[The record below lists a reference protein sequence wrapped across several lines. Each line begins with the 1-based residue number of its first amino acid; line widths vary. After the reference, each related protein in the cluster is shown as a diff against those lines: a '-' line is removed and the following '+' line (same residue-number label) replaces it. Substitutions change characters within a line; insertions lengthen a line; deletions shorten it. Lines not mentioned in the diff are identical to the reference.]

1 MLRTALAIVCA
12 VLVIAVAALGIGN
25 WRMSRT
31 IDDLHATLADLN
43 ENQKRISDAQRTILE
58 TQRLNRPLT
67 IRGRLYVG
75 DPARPAPKAEVHLY
89 READRKLVDKYAADQ
104 NGEFVT
110 APLAP
115 ERYFVVA
122 PLVGDNPEAM
132 LDRRERR
139 PMFAVQ
145 SEPITVSR
153 AAADP
158 QIDLNVRM
166 IPLGQVSLELTQ
178 KFLPPRDSEMDPA
191 ARRNRTF
198 LFQERG
204 GIPRQVSLIVAMY
217 NQGNTVPKLQI
228 EDPSAQI
235 KPLVPG
241 FYTGIPLNVAAF
253 TYRQDSRGLTATGP
267 FEPGKP
273 YPLRRLLLTDS
284 GTSDPLSET
293 GSFRVAAYLTLSG
306 LTGSVRSS
314 LKRPF
319 EWDRAK
325 ALSAECFIDVEV
337 KDAQR
342 THLRLTPP
350 TEFDKEAQDL
360 LDGIA
365 TEQDLV
371 AALDRM
377 WPVKVEFA
385 GFKEMIAPS
394 EWQKRIREETAR

>member
-1 MLRTALAIVCA
+1 
-12 VLVIAVAALGIGN
+12 
-25 WRMSRT
+25 
-31 IDDLHATLADLN
+31 
-43 ENQKRISDAQRTILE
+43 
-58 TQRLNRPLT
+58 
-67 IRGRLYVG
+67 
-75 DPARPAPKAEVHLY
+75 
-89 READRKLVDKYAADQ
+89 
-104 NGEFVT
+104 
-110 APLAP
+110 
-115 ERYFVVA
+115 
-122 PLVGDNPEAM
+122 
-132 LDRRERR
+132 
-139 PMFAVQ
+139 MFAVQ
-145 SEPITVSR
+145 SEAVNVSPTS
-153 AAADP
+153 ADP
-158 QIDLNVRM
+158 QIDLNVGM

-178 KFLPPRDSEMDPA
+178 KFLPPRESEMDPVS
-191 ARRNRTF
+191 RRNRTF

-241 FYTGIPLNVAAF
+241 FFTGIPLNVATF
-253 TYRQDSRGLTATGP
+253 TYRQDSRGLTSAGP

-306 LTGSVRSS
+306 ITGSGRSK
-314 LKRPF
+314 LERPT

-325 ALSAECFIDVEV
+325 SLPAERFIDVEV
-337 KDAQR
+337 KDAKR

-350 TEFDKEAQDL
+350 IEFDKEAQDL

-385 GFKEMIAPS
+385 GFEEMIEPS
-394 EWQKRIREETAR
+394 EWHKQLREKTAR